1 MRYLGLLV
9 LVFAFTLRAADAQN
23 MPAGPTPEQIQ
34 LLVQAGPK
42 AAQLKPGEIDGD
54 LVGTWQG
61 VRSVPT
67 AAFAEGTF
75 TVRIFDKGQFISI
88 FRGANAFQVE
98 TGRVLAS
105 GGALRWQ
112 VVPGRDDM
120 MAYQIKGDTTAF
132 VASFG
137 APFTL
142 NRVAGDDPAFA
153 MAEALVRE
161 PATPTVSDWARR
173 GQEWAG
179 FWQPD
184 AQLFAVDVDDLTPEG
199 YLINGKSRLVLS
211 YFSGKANASL
221 TVTPGLLGTVM
232 TGVLP
237 GRHFDDSLA
246 GPIPLPLL
254 DLSDVVKA
262 ANAAH
267 VRSQYVNADLG
278 VYDGQRKNGLR
289 LVWRMTPTDFA
300 DGQRVCFDIAANGF
314 IDCRTMFG
322 DPVADYNALAA
333 RAAAAWAALL
343 HHGHGGP
350 VPIWSLSGE
359 SMPAGE
365 GGGGDNRD
373 YNAEWALSTAESN
386 AYWAGDYE
394 AYDNLQSNGCSGG
407 SEYGC

>member
-1 MRYLGLLV
+1 MHCLGLTA
-9 LVFAFTLRAADAQN
+9 LVFAISVGSAAAQN
-23 MPAGPTPEQIQ
+23 LPAGPTPEQIQ

-61 VRSVPT
+61 TRSVPT
-67 AAFAEGTF
+67 AGFAEGTF
-75 TVRIFDKGQFISI
+75 TARIFDKGQFISI

-98 TGRVLAS
+98 SGRVLAS
-105 GGALRWQ
+105 GGAMRWQ
-112 VVPGRDDM
+112 VIPGRDDM
-120 MAYQIKGDTTAF
+120 MAYRIKGDSAEF

-137 APFTL
+137 SPFTL
-142 NRVAGDDPAFA
+142 NRIAGDDPAFA
-153 MAEALVRE
+153 TAEALVRE

-173 GQEWAG
+173 GQEWAR
-179 FWQPD
+179 FWQDD
-184 AQLFAVDVDDLTPEG
+184 AQLYAVDVDTLTPEG
-199 YLINGKSRLVLS
+199 YLITGKSQLALTYYS
-211 YFSGKANASL
+211 SKANTSL
-221 TVTPGLLGTVM
+221 TVTPGWLGTVG
-232 TGVLP
+232 TGVAP
-237 GRHFDDSLA
+237 GRRFDDKLA

-254 DLSDVVKA
+254 DLSDIVKA

-278 VYDGQRKNGLR
+278 VYDGERKNGLR
-289 LVWRMTPTDFA
+289 LVWKMTPTDFA
-300 DGQRVCFDIAANGF
+300 DGQRVCFDVAANSF

-343 HHGHGGP
+343 HRSHGGP

-359 SMPAGE
+359 NMPGAE
-365 GGGGDNRD
+365 GGGDQRD
-373 YNAEWALSTAESN
+373 YQAEWALSTAESN

>member
-1 MRYLGLLV
+1 M
-9 LVFAFTLRAADAQN
+9 
-23 MPAGPTPEQIQ
+23 
-34 LLVQAGPK
+34 QAGPK

-61 VRSVPT
+61 TRSVPT

-98 TGRVLAS
+98 SGRVLAS
-105 GGALRWQ
+105 GGAMRWQ

-120 MAYQIKGDTTAF
+120 MAYQIKGDRADF

-142 NRVAGDDPAFA
+142 TRIAGDDPGFA
-153 MAEALVRE
+153 TAEALVRE

-173 GQEWAG
+173 GEEWAN
-179 FWQPD
+179 FWQDD
-184 AQLFAVDVDDLTPEG
+184 AQLYAVNVDGLTPEG
-199 YLINGKSRLVLS
+199 YLITGKSQLTLT
-211 YFSGKANASL
+211 YFSAKANASL

-232 TGVLP
+232 TGMAP
-237 GRHFDDSLA
+237 GRHFDDNLA

-254 DLSDVVKA
+254 DLSDIVKA
-262 ANAAH
+262 ADAAH
-267 VRSQYVNADLG
+267 VRSQYVNAGLG
-278 VYDGQRKNGLR
+278 VYDAQRKNGLR
-289 LVWRMTPTDFA
+289 LVWSMTPTDMA
-300 DGQRVCFDIAANGF
+300 DGQRVCFDVAANGF

-343 HHGHGGP
+343 HRGRGGP
-350 VPIWSLSGE
+350 LPIWSLSGE
-359 SMPAGE
+359 TMPG
-365 GGGGDNRD
+365 GDGGGDNRD
-373 YNAEWALSTAESN
+373 YEAEWQLSTAESN

-394 AYDNLQSNGCSGG
+394 AYDSLQSNGCSGG